1 MPGVIMNQDN
11 INGRGL
17 GLHDQLNGV
26 SSAPAGS
33 SQLGNPVGLHN
44 GSLPTNGVQHPDSRG
59 SDENYR
65 TKMMLSASG
74 DPPEL
79 QHIVQGFFPLAKLLN
94 RSAQQC
100 WNDLADLVAELAE
113 IQVPSHDSNFSPIS
127 PNTKVLGNQSPENV
141 RKKLRA
147 LEFAQKKRGEFI
159 KLLVLSQWS
168 RQAADVS
175 RLIDIQNFIR
185 TQHQAYAGALQCMG
199 DMKRDLVRAQVAN
212 PDLNT
217 ALEVLLRGEVVS
229 MPDLGYRPPKP
240 LTPKSTLK
248 KMRKINRVIST
259 RLALH
264 DDIPLAFQK
273 YRVHDGRVTFVVP
286 GEFELDLSI
295 GEEDVTSQFFFVDIR
310 FLFSPSP
317 SIPAGRML
325 SELDIKINDTLRNGG
340 LSECFNWLHNLIL
353 TNKINILARQAS
365 ELSRS
370 LWSNVLRS
378 ELLHRTLVLQYWASK
393 PNTKS
398 WLEIGIR
405 RGPRESTIGG
415 MRPPSLGLRWIR
427 DGQEVNSD
435 DVEFDTD
442 SLSVDRLLRSAI
454 ALHISHI
461 LSSAFRRIS
470 EKLLYSN
477 GSLSLHA
484 YLTRTEPG
492 DCQLD
497 VQLTASRRLR
507 VAIEPLSG
515 AIVLAATPNTL
526 ERVDTDRN
534 MDRSTIDDIVS
545 RVGRLRCAAAIE
557 EVESQVK
564 MLGFISVSPRN
575 VRIDARSLFPANVL
589 RFSFF
594 WHHHWERSWLLA
606 ATSSMDGDKWW
617 VVQTPSADSVTINRS
632 LDAAVHHAS
641 SAVRSAQVICN
652 LLLPAEQPDY
662 SSLADLGHCL
672 SGFLAIYANARFLQ
686 DLQFIKIWPHLE
698 HLRIGPGLQ
707 VPDLNIEYEATK
719 LPEAL
724 RVALPAGFKR
734 KTFVKKTIRL
744 AFHGID
750 RCRKVAIMVAY
761 GNLSTS
767 FPALGDL
774 VAEDDHSLVLQKTGT
789 GFALRLLASPGYPV
803 VVALLES
810 LQRLECVLS
819 VYEILRRKKM
829 DARFLSLSRL
839 GFAYGPNKELLAQ
852 LDIGETQ
859 PQLPTEMDPLKLAFR
874 TGHLFHYRLSI
885 SFDHSNPHRRI
896 QGPLASN
903 LNRPT
908 AEAGLDTLT
917 EILSFTLPLMQAL
930 DRFMANPSRNESS
943 IVHVTVRNATSF
955 QIHYPYEKCRLRLV
969 AHQHQNQPVWVLRDV
984 LSFQDGSCEP
994 EFKHKLQE
1002 RLYNSKGTGWRG
1014 LGNGVIAEPDHIGDL
1029 LDELDR
1035 CLASTKANTTPK
1047 ALDSRTSHD
1056 APAANNQSPAIRPE
1070 KSVEAADMH
1079 GGFVN
1084 RNLQQKAGPASQKTD
1099 VITID

>member
-11 INGRGL
+11 VNGRGP
-17 GLHDQLNGV
+17 GLHDQMNGV

-33 SQLGNPVGLHN
+33 SQLGNPVDLHN
-44 GSLPTNGVQHPDSRG
+44 GLLPTNGVQYPDSRG
-59 SDENYR
+59 DDESYR
-65 TKMMLSASG
+65 TKMMLSATG
-74 DPPEL
+74 NPPEL

-113 IQVPSHDSNFSPIS
+113 IQVPSHDPNSSPIS
-127 PNTKVLGNQSPENV
+127 ANTKVPGNQSPENV

-147 LEFAQKKRGEFI
+147 LEFAQTKRGEFI

-259 RLALH
+259 RLTLH

-273 YRVHDGRVTFVVP
+273 YRIHDGRVTFFVP

-310 FLFSPSP
+310 FLFNPSP
-317 SIPAGRML
+317 SVPAGRML
-325 SELDIKINDTLRNGG
+325 SELDIMINDTLRNGG

-393 PNTKS
+393 SNTKS

-405 RGPRESTIGG
+405 RGPRKFTLDGP
-415 MRPPSLGLRWIR
+415 RPPSLGLRWIR

-461 LSSAFRRIS
+461 LSSAFTRIS
-470 EKLLYSN
+470 EKFLYSN
-477 GSLSLHA
+477 GSLSLRA

-534 MDRSTIDDIVS
+534 VDRSTIDDIVS

-575 VRIDARSLFPANVL
+575 VRIDARSVFPANVL

-594 WHHHWERSWLLA
+594 WNHQWERSWLLA

-617 VVQTPSADSVTINRS
+617 VVQTPSADSITVNRS
-632 LDAAVHHAS
+632 LDTAVHAS

-652 LLLPAEQPDY
+652 MLLPGEQPDY

-698 HLRIGPGLQ
+698 HLKFGPGLQ

-724 RVALPAGFKR
+724 RVALPASFKR
-734 KTFVKKTIRL
+734 KTFVKRTVRL

-750 RCRKVAIMVAY
+750 RRRNVAIMVAY

-767 FPALGDL
+767 FPALSDL
-774 VAEDDHSLVLQKTGT
+774 VPEDDHSLVLNKTGT

-803 VVALLES
+803 VVTLLES

-829 DARFLSLSRL
+829 DTRSLSLSRL
-839 GFAYGPNKELLAQ
+839 GFAYGPSKDLLAQ

-859 PQLPTEMDPLKLAFR
+859 PQSLTEMDPLKLALR
-874 TGHLFHYRLSI
+874 TGHLFHFRLSI
-885 SFDHSNPHRRI
+885 SFDPTNPHRRI

-903 LNRPT
+903 LNWPT

-917 EILSFTLPLMQAL
+917 ETLSFTLPLMRAL
-930 DRFMANPSRNESS
+930 DRFTAKPSRNEPSM
-943 IVHVTVRNATSF
+943 VHVTVRNATSF

-984 LSFQDGSCEP
+984 LTSQGGSCEP
-994 EFKHKLQE
+994 EYEHKLQE

-1014 LGNGVIAEPDHIGDL
+1014 LGNGVIAEPDHIGEL

-1035 CLASTKANTTPK
+1035 CLASIKADATPK

-1056 APAANNQSPAIRPE
+1056 APAANNQSPGIELDKP
-1070 KSVEAADMH
+1070 VEVTNMH
-1079 GGFVN
+1079 GGLVN
-1084 RNLQQKAGPASQKTD
+1084 RNLQQKAGHVSHKTD